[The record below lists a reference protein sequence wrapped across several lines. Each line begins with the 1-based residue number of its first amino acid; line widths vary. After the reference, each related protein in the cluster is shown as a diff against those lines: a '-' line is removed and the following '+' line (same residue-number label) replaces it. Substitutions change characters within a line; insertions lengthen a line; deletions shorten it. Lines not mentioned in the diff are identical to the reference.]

1 MNRKETMIS
10 IITAMVVIAMFA
22 STAAA
27 EITVDGNESDWI
39 GLTGVKSI
47 DDEVRE
53 LWVTSPECP
62 AYELDWDC
70 GYDMTGFAIYYDAS
84 NDTLYFRFNTTGVP
98 GDVDGDGDPNGCS
111 NCTGPCRR
119 ASVDAYE
126 VTVGNYKASIDVTG
140 DGVEDYRVI
149 YTANTIFVKNAAET
163 VDHTA
168 NFTTE
173 NSIGG
178 ELSPPYNKP
187 YNDTVVEAS
196 ISPAH
201 NLVGFGDCDASVT
214 VTEARCGSAN
224 DYTSEDSVG
233 MLPVNEP
240 PVAVLSGTDVCYCTY
255 TVFSSAGSYD
265 PDGYIDSYEWD
276 FGDGNSSA
284 DANPTH
290 HYGAPGTYTV
300 TLTVTD
306 DFGFECPN
314 TTVVHVYENPTAD
327 FSNTTVNVCEDT
339 EFTDMT
345 TGGTP
350 FGTPPP
356 YTYEWDFEN
365 DSVIDST
372 AQNPTHH
379 YPAPGDYIACLYVT
393 DYYGC
398 TDEICKPVHVEGNPP
413 VPVPKARGIGC
424 LEVEFNASESYDQ
437 NPGGYIVK
445 YEWDLDNNGVYEYDM
460 GNVPLLTRTFVE
472 SECGDRTIGL
482 RVTNNASINNS
493 TTAEIHVDCPPTC
506 SCTVNRTTVPSP
518 GGWVLFDGSGSSD
531 PEGYPLNYTWVI
543 HGATYYGATVA
554 YNVTNTTVAELT
566 VRDEYDCEDSCNA
579 TVTLEVE
586 KGDPHADA
594 NGPYKTCVG
603 YTIVFDA
610 SGSWCEGC
618 TIGLYEWDVD
628 NDGVY
633 DINCTE
639 PLCPYTYPGEYRG
652 IVRLRVTDLSC
663 MNNDTDTAYVI
674 VEPCDPAAVP
684 VLTPPGVRALIGMLC
699 IAGVGRIV
707 KRGRRS

>member
-1 MNRKETMIS
+1 MNRKEVAIS

-22 STAAA
+22 STSAAQ
-27 EITVDGNESDWI
+27 ITVDGDESDWM
-39 GLTGVKSI
+39 GLTGVKSVT
-47 DDEVRE
+47 DEVRE
-53 LWVTSPECP
+53 LMVTSPECS
-62 AYELDWDC
+62 AYELDWDS
-70 GYDMTGFAIYYDAS
+70 GYDMSEFAIYYDAS
-84 NDTLYFRFNTTGVP
+84 TDTLYFRFNTTGVP
-98 GDVDGDGDPNGCS
+98 GDVDGDGDPNGCT
-111 NCTGPCRR
+111 NCSGPCRR
-119 ASVDAYE
+119 ASVDAFE
-126 VTVGNYKASIDVTG
+126 VTVGNYKVSLDVTG
-140 DGVEDYRVI
+140 DGIEDYRVI
-149 YTANTIFVKNAAET
+149 YTGNTIFVKDCTET
-163 VDHTA
+163 VDYTA
-168 NFTTE
+168 DFTTE

-178 ELSPPYNKP
+178 ELSPPYNRP

-201 NLVGFGDCDASVT
+201 NLVGFGDCDKSVT

-224 DYTSEDSVG
+224 DYMSEDSAG
-233 MLPVNEP
+233 PLAVNEP
-240 PVAVLSGTDVCYCTY
+240 PVPVPVGTDVCYCTY
-255 TVFSSAGSYD
+255 TVFNGSGSYD

-276 FGDGNSSA
+276 FGDGNSST

-290 HYGAPGTYTV
+290 HYGATGAHTV

-306 DFGFECPN
+306 DFGFSCSD
-314 TTVVHVYENPTAD
+314 TTVVSVYGNPTAD
-327 FSNTTVNVCEDT
+327 FDVTEVHWCEDT
-339 EFTDMT
+339 QFTDQT
-345 TGGTP
+345 TGGTL
-350 FGTPPP
+350 P
-356 YTYEWDFEN
+356 YIWQWDFEN

-372 AQNPTHH
+372 AQSPTHH

-393 DYYGC
+393 DVYGC
-398 TDEICKPVHVEGNPP
+398 TDEVCKPVHVKGNPP
-413 VPVPKARGIGC
+413 VPVPKAYGIGC
-424 LEVEFNASESYDQ
+424 LNVELNASESYDQ
-437 NPGGYIVK
+437 NPGGSIVQ
-445 YEWDLDNNGVYEYDM
+445 YEWDLGGGWIDRGSN
-460 GNVPLLTRTFVE
+460 PLYIVE
-472 SECGDRTIGL
+472 FTEAECGYRTIGL
-482 RVTNNASINNS
+482 RVTNDAGINNS
-493 TTAEIHVDCPPTC
+493 TTAQIYVDCPPTC
-506 SCTVNRTTVPSP
+506 SCTVNRTVVPDP

-531 PEGYPLNYTWVI
+531 PEGYLLNYTWVI
-543 HGATYYGATVA
+543 NGVTYYGVSVNYYVAGGTLAT
-554 YNVTNTTVAELT
+554 LT
-566 VRDEYDCEDSCNA
+566 VTDEFNCTDICNA

-684 VLTPPGVRALIGMLC
+684 VLTPPGMFALIGMLC
-699 IAGVGRIV
+699 IAGVGRIM